1 MLQEP
6 WEMSMYYSRPDSLL
20 TIPSAQISHQT
31 PLWLSSALD
40 HSFHHLRGI
49 MLSSVVS
56 SLSIHVAC
64 LLPPLTLHSCLWDLP
79 LITTY
84 LLCCLVQA
92 ASLSSRCLCQLDS
105 CCCTFTKGPWW
116 LLKASVF
123 SKEIHWLSLSFQIS
137 AMTSRGTHVTGAP
150 RILQL
155 HHYPVRG
162 EREILYSNVRR
173 NHSQSPWR
181 DFPETRGR

>member
-1 MLQEP
+1 
-6 WEMSMYYSRPDSLL
+6 MSTHYSGPDSPL
-20 TIPSAQISHQT
+20 TIPSAQISDQT

-40 HSFHHLRGI
+40 HSFHHLQGA

-56 SLSIHVAC
+56 SSSIHVAC
-64 LLPPLTLHSCLWDLP
+64 LLPPVTFHSCLWDLP
-79 LITTY
+79 LITTH

-92 ASLSSRCLCQLDS
+92 ASLSSGCLWQLDNYWF
-105 CCCTFTKGPWW
+105 TFTKGPSW
-116 LLKASVF
+116 LPKASVF
-123 SKEIHWLSLSFQIS
+123 SKQIHWLSPSFQIS
-137 AMTSRGTHVTGAP
+137 AMTSRGTHMTGAP
-150 RILQL
+150 RILGL

-162 EREILYSNVRR
+162 EREILYSNMRR